1 MPEVET
7 NTDLSHIFNNLNIS
21 NLKDKKKPYDIKIN
35 NKSKQPLVQPN
46 TKYSSKHNYRRYK
59 TNTEPKLLSKIL
71 VNEDDDMINKI
82 RQAFGVKTDDK
93 KTNYAD
99 VETGGAGSVITN
111 VEEPPTL
118 STRFGSS
125 EPKLGSLNY
134 IYSKINQFKEQDIRK
149 ILDEVD
155 TFKTEQDNAEIERL
169 FANKEKELGREV
181 NDTEQLQI
189 AKQFLRYLA
198 KKRFTEKRNI
208 PNEKLQEIDDV
219 SQKDQ
224 EELLGQVEGG
234 YIERMGR
241 TFYTPN
247 LKEATALLL
256 AEKPDSPSSLK
267 FGEEEEFD
275 TSTPKSTP
283 KKVKETIP
291 PLTPEQFR
299 EKISAK
305 RIQQFVRSREKRILD
320 ESISDLHNISD
331 LQSRASTSAPDQSLF
346 QVLNMPKKGRPRT
359 AENQRL
365 VFAEALREQ
374 KKINKNKPAF
384 RLPPIGFNPDVS
396 PDSIYG
402 EYSFYDYAPKRLK
415 GKK

>member
-21 NLKDKKKPYDIKIN
+21 NLKDKKKPYDIEIN

-59 TNTEPKLLSKIL
+59 TDTEPKLLSKIL

-93 KTNYAD
+93 KTNYVD

-181 NDTEQLQI
+181 NDKEQVQI

-198 KKRFTEKRNI
+198 KKRFTEERNK

-247 LKEATALLL
+247 LKEETALLL
-256 AEKPDSPSSLK
+256 AEKPDPHDSIVFDSD
-267 FGEEEEFD
+267 EEFD
-275 TSTPKSTP
+275 TSTPKST
-283 KKVKETIP
+283 P

-305 RIQQFVRSREKRILD
+305 RIQQFVRSREQRILN

-384 RLPPIGFNPDVS
+384 QLPPIGFNPNVS

-402 EYSFYDYAPKRLK
+402 EYSFYDYAPKHLK